1 MWLQYRKKEKG
12 GVKQEMETEKDQK
25 KKKGL
30 WLERRKKNILIGQ

>member
-12 GVKQEMETEKDQK
+12 GVKHEMETEKDQK
-25 KKKGL
+25 QSL

>member
-25 KKKGL
+25 KSL